1 MTKET
6 VMSPR
11 AVSKR
16 IELSKNGTIPNLEFS
31 ETSVEEQ
38 TSRRVDDDD
47 EDEDEEAEAGERQTD
62 QGPPSL
68 VLFEKFSPF
77 HSLRTFLF
85 KISLLSISADEESP
99 FKSPNQSKLL
109 RRSLRKST
117 TLNNDDG
124 SRDDISNV
132 TPVDDVDQTMEASN
146 PEEEVS

>member
-1 MTKET
+1 
-6 VMSPR
+6 MSPR

-38 TSRRVDDDD
+38 TSRRVDDD

>member
-1 MTKET
+1 
-6 VMSPR
+6 MSPR

-38 TSRRVDDDD
+38 TSRRVDDD

-62 QGPPSL
+62 QRPPSL

>member
-38 TSRRVDDDD
+38 TSRRVDDD

-132 TPVDDVDQTMEASN
+132 TPVEDVDQTMEASN

>member
-1 MTKET
+1 
-6 VMSPR
+6 MSPR

-38 TSRRVDDDD
+38 TSRRVDDD

-132 TPVDDVDQTMEASN
+132 TPVEDVDQTMEASN

>member
-38 TSRRVDDDD
+38 TSRRVDDD

-68 VLFEKFSPF
+68 VLFEKFSPL

>member
-1 MTKET
+1 
-6 VMSPR
+6 MSPR

-38 TSRRVDDDD
+38 TSRRVDDD

-109 RRSLRKST
+109 RLSLRKST

-132 TPVDDVDQTMEASN
+132 TPVEDVDQTMEASN

>member
-38 TSRRVDDDD
+38 TSRRVDDD